1 MDKVEKICRHHRKE
15 YFKISKIAKFE
26 SDLLKTN
33 EDVAPQS
40 REILETFVRGGG
52 GGGGVA
58 GANVSL
64 QIQKSVNFRNSVEL
78 YLCSFV

>member
-15 YFKISKIAKFE
+15 YLKISKTAKFE

-33 EDVAPQS
+33 EHVSPQS
-40 REILETFVRGGG
+40 REILETFVRGR
-52 GGGGVA
+52 

-64 QIQKSVNFRNSVEL
+64 TIQKSVNFRNSVEL
-78 YLCSFV
+78 YLRSFKTFHF

>member
-52 GGGGVA
+52 VA